1 MRAEESQVVP
11 VKYVCYK
18 HSGGSSLHKNS
29 RRVVFFLISYLQS
42 GNLFISEVFTS
53 FNVQLSEAG
62 GLVLNEASPLKTTD
76 EVHKNKG

>member
-1 MRAEESQVVP
+1 MP

-18 HSGGSSLHKNS
+18 HSGVSSLHKNS
-29 RRVVFFLISYLQS
+29 CRVFFFIIPYLQS

-53 FNVQLSEAG
+53 FNMQLSEAG
-62 GLVLNEASPLKTTD
+62 GHVLNEASPSKTTD